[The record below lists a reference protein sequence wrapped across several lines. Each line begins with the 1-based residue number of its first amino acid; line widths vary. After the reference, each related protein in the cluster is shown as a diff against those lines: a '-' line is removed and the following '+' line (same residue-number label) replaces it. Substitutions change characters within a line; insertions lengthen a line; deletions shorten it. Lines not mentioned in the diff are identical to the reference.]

1 MDEYRENV
9 KKVQKALNQDAAFI
23 QPNPYL
29 AQRVLNAANAEYVGK
44 GGVGLRRKY
53 PFGVVLTIVMLLAT
67 ATAVAV
73 VLLTASQY
81 VETEVVPVAQNN
93 DTVTVNEWFSND
105 ELEQIITLA
114 KENNIAISEQLAA
127 ILQSGQGYYEAE
139 VIQSLLRDE
148 FGYDYAAWTI
158 EQKHWYGEVMVAIGF
173 WETNT
178 SCLPGEGDIA
188 YDKAVEIAQDFIVA
202 NYGDDISDEETW
214 KRWVTYNATLTDEGS
229 LKPAVW
235 FLEFVP
241 VSPMYN
247 KYQIT
252 INNMGEVLACDADL
266 ASAVRESGDALVSH
280 YISVYGGLGQW
291 TYETWASLGHQL
303 KKCLPDTMRSW
314 VFYKT
319 EYILPPENGLSYE
332 SAKAKAMEFVGSQY
346 ATVGS
351 AVCCNGLGQPTWKI
365 EVLIQE
371 PEDVGS
377 GQYTAIWL
385 VEIDCTSGNVIE
397 TCEFVVGSEMDPLI
411 TYVPQELWD
420 NMPSMPETPNG

>member
-29 AQRVLNAANAEYVGK
+29 AQRVLNDVNAESNGK
-44 GGVGLRRKY
+44 GGVGFRHKY
-53 PFGVVLTIVMLLAT
+53 PIGVVLIIIMLFT
-67 ATAVAV
+67 TVSAVAV
-73 VLLTASQY
+73 VLLTASQF
-81 VETEVVPVAQNN
+81 VETEVIPVAQNN
-93 DTVTVNEWFSND
+93 DTAIVNEWFSNE
-105 ELEQIITLA
+105 ELEHIISVA
-114 KENNIAISEQLAA
+114 KENNIAISEQLTK

-148 FGYDYAAWTI
+148 FGHDYAAWTI

-173 WETNT
+173 WGTNT
-178 SCLPGEGDIA
+178 SCLPEAGDIV
-188 YDKAVEIAQDFIVA
+188 YDKAVEIAQNFIA
-202 NYGDDISDEETW
+202 ENYGDDISDEETW
-214 KRWVTYNATLTDEGS
+214 TRWGTYNATLTDEGS
-229 LKPAVW
+229 LQPAVW

-241 VSPMYN
+241 ASPMHN

-252 INNMGEVLACDADL
+252 INSKGEVLAFDADL
-266 ASAVRESGDALVSH
+266 ASAVGESGDALVSH

-291 TYETWASLGHQL
+291 TYETWASLGQQL

-319 EYILPPENGLSYE
+319 EYILPPEDGLSYE